1 MSVQQRAGSALVVIH
16 TMDPSTNALRQ
27 FAELEAILAIYG
39 QSAVSGTDHATTQAL
54 LDVSELGADAAA
66 GRHASLIASTPLLFV
81 VDVLSESLSADDDA
95 APGGDGRLAVHVE
108 VPRGY
113 PATGTVVARACCAGS
128 VRAGAELT
136 ALLMARAA
144 ATPEEEVVYDLLCLA
159 RDWWDDG
166 GTEAEGNE
174 GNEGKE
180 GGYGREE
187 GRRRAEEGPAAAA
200 AAVLEGAAASP
211 SPSRSKGPATHVRR
225 QRMYG
230 GERAADAAPYEHMRV
245 FFWAHHIRRKQVD
258 MIELAKELELTGL
271 ITMGRPGFIFAEGPR
286 LAVVEAIKRVKSW
299 HWREV
304 KLKWEETVRAPPKR
318 APPKRAPPPVATIS
332 HATTTFSDTSTS
344 TPPRRVPCAPDDADA
359 AGCAG
364 APIAPW
370 AARVDLRL
378 VDLDEMEIV
387 PLDEFMNVFREAGR
401 VDILEAGTGCPQT

>member
-1 MSVQQRAGSALVVIH
+1 
-16 TMDPSTNALRQ
+16 MDPLTNVLRQ

-39 QSAVSGTDHATTQAL
+39 PFAVSGIDHATTQAL

-66 GRHASLIASTPLLFV
+66 GRHASLTASTPLHFA
-81 VDVLSESLSADDDA
+81 VDVLSSADDDA
-95 APGGDGRLAVHVE
+95 PGSGGRLSVHVE
-108 VPRGY
+108 VPHAY
-113 PATGTVVARACCAGS
+113 PAAATVVARACCAAS

-180 GGYGREE
+180 GGYEFGGGGREQ
-187 GRRRAEEGPAAAA
+187 GRRRAGEGPAAAA
-200 AAVLEGAAASP
+200 AAVLDGAAS
-211 SPSRSKGPATHVRR
+211 
-225 QRMYG
+225 
-230 GERAADAAPYEHMRV
+230 RAADAAPYEHMRV
-245 FFWAHHIRRKQVD
+245 FFWAHHIRRKQAD
-258 MIELAKELELTGL
+258 MLSLAKELQLTGL

-304 KLKWEETVRAPPKR
+304 KLKWEETVRAPP
-318 APPKRAPPPVATIS
+318 VATIS
-332 HATTTFSDTSTS
+332 QATTNSSETSPATLTSTS
-344 TPPRRVPCAPDDADA
+344 IFTTPTPPRVPCAPDDADA
-359 AGCAG
+359 ADADAADAG
-364 APIAPW
+364 APIAPL